1 VERRW
6 AVALLRTDSLTKRF
20 GGITAVND
28 VSFEVNEG
36 EIVGLIGPNG
46 AGKTTVF
53 NLISGLFP
61 PSGGR
66 IYLADEDITPLK
78 SYRRSLLGIGRT
90 FQVVRPFTDMTVLE
104 NVMVP
109 ASVRGHGPQEAREL
123 SLEILGRV
131 GLHDEAYLDPQNLTL
146 SKRKRLEVARA
157 LATEPKVLLLDE
169 VLAGLN
175 PPEVKA
181 ALPLIHR
188 IREGGVTVLIIE
200 HLMAALMS
208 VSDRV
213 LVMDRGELISSG
225 TPSEVTNDPEV
236 IKAYLGDEAA
246 SA

>member
-1 VERRW
+1 MTLLQVE
-6 AVALLRTDSLTKRF
+6 SLTQRF
-20 GGITAVND
+20 GGVVAVKEVN
-28 VSFEVNEG
+28 FEVQEG

-61 PSGGR
+61 PTEGR
-66 IYLADEDITPLK
+66 IHLAGQDITGEK
-78 SYRRSLLGIGRT
+78 SHHRSLLGIGRT
-90 FQVVRPFTDMTVLE
+90 FQVVRTFTDMTVLE

-109 ASVRGHGPQEAREL
+109 TSVRHHDPEEASSL
-123 SLEILGRV
+123 SLEILERV
-131 GLHDEAYLDPQNLTL
+131 GLDKQAYSSPIGLTL
-146 SKRKRLEVARA
+146 SQRKRLEVARA
-157 LATEPKVLLLDE
+157 LATEPKILLLDE

-175 PPEVKA
+175 TPEVKK
-181 ALPLIHR
+181 ALPLINQ

-213 LVMDRGELISSG
+213 LVLDQGELIASG
-225 TPSEVTNDPEV
+225 TPKEVSNNPEV
-236 IKAYLGDEAA
+236 IKAYLGDEEA